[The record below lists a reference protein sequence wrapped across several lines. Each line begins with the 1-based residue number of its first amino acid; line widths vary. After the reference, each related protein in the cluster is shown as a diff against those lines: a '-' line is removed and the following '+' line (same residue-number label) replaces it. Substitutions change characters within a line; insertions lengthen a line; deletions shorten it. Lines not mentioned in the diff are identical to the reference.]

1 MDFIHFSKFCNWI
14 IPPDAI
20 WPLFKF
26 YSVKIFKE
34 GKVRIPSVK
43 FFIDFNLYK
52 RLIIFFPK
60 KLMNF

>member
-14 IPPDAI
+14 IPPVAI